1 MAVPKRGQSDI
12 LLRHIDVRLPGVA
25 LVLHCLMLSLDS
37 HVSLLKLIDEFSL
50 RSQIFPEH
58 AILNLKIGDIPFALE
73 LEAIDFFFLPV
84 DG

>member
-1 MAVPKRGQSDI
+1 
-12 LLRHIDVRLPGVA
+12 
-25 LVLHCLMLSLDS
+25 MLSLDS